1 MLFVLGV
8 GSNIAMTSCVM
19 TVIRDQFPSVK
30 AWHAASGVT
39 MIGLLIGFVY
49 VTPVYK
55 TLLREEM
62 LSVHISTY
70 NRSREVNSFSI

>member
-1 MLFVLGV
+1 MSFQLFSVVFFFMLFVLGV

-39 MIGLLIGFVY
+39 LIGLLIGLVY
-49 VTPVYK
+49 VTPVC
-55 TLLREEM
+55 
-62 LSVHISTY
+62 I
-70 NRSREVNSFSI
+70 

>member
-19 TVIRDQFPSVK
+19 TVIRDQFPNVK

-39 MIGLLIGFVY
+39 LVGLLIGLVY
-49 VTPVYK
+49 VTPVNGRYK
-55 TLLREEM
+55 NLKFHVIKGAIIHLGWPIH
-62 LSVHISTY
+62 SK
-70 NRSREVNSFSI
+70 FS